1 MNIPKRHA
9 MLSNQP
15 KHSALFNPLPWLLL
29 LLCSQLQAYE
39 PIVLGVP
46 DFRPYTY
53 QQKGH
58 IIGSAIEPVSNALQA
73 TGVNFKIRL
82 YGNYSLLLKALRK
95 DDIQG
100 FFLASQNLERDKYAV
115 FSKPFTTNNWTW
127 FVLKGSG
134 TKVNNHDF
142 KLNGTVAT
150 IAKTNTFRWLTRSGY
165 QVVPSGINELPN
177 LLINKKVDAVFAAQ
191 AVFETRIRSL
201 AIHPKTFVK
210 TIEIKKPFAIY
221 ISKSYLE
228 NNEGMME
235 VLNGNIVTR

>member
-1 MNIPKRHA
+1 MQF
-9 MLSNQP
+9 NQP
-15 KHSALFNPLPWLLL
+15 KHSAPFNPLPWLLL
-29 LLCSQLQAYE
+29 ILCSQLQAYE
-39 PIVLGVP
+39 PMVLGVP

-58 IIGSAIEPVSNALQA
+58 IIGSAIDPVSHALQA
-73 TGVNFKIRL
+73 SGVNFKIRL
-82 YGNYSLLLKALRK
+82 YANYSLLLKALRK
-95 DDIQG
+95 DEIHG

-115 FSKPFTTNNWTW
+115 FSKPVTSNNWTW
-127 FVLKGSG
+127 FVLKGSAS
-134 TKVNNHDF
+134 KVGSHDF
-142 KLNGTVAT
+142 KLTSTVAT

-165 QVVPSGINELPN
+165 RVVPSGINDLPN

>member
-100 FFLASQNLERDKYAV
+100 FFLASQNRERDKYAV
-115 FSKPFTTNNWTW
+115 FSKPVTFNNWTW
-127 FVLKGSG
+127 FVLQDSDANIGS
-134 TKVNNHDF
+134 HDF
-142 KLNGTVAT
+142 KLKSRVAT

-165 QVVPSGINELPN
+165 QVVSSSIDDLPN
-177 LLINKKVDAVFAAQ
+177 LLINKNCF
-191 AVFETRIRSL
+191 FS
-201 AIHPKTFVK
+201 
-210 TIEIKKPFAIY
+210 
-221 ISKSYLE
+221 
-228 NNEGMME
+228 
-235 VLNGNIVTR
+235 VT